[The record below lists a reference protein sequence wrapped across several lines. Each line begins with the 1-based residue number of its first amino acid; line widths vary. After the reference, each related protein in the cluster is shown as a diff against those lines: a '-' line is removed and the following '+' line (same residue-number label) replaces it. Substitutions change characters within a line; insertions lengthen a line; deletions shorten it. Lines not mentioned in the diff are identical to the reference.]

1 MIEMIGTIVS
11 LILLTAGPVYMGWA
25 GIREIEGRSS
35 KKQVIA
41 GVCLLAVAVALIWI
55 ISSVYV

>member
-1 MIEMIGTIVS
+1 MIEIIGTIVS
-11 LILLTAGPVYMGWA
+11 LILLTAGPVCMGWA

-41 GVCLLAVAVALIWI
+41 GICLLAVSLALIWL
-55 ISSVYV
+55 ISSVYA